1 MAGDPGR
8 DVVYKRSN
16 AWRPIDQLQSTE
28 KPVMGWSRASNILPV
43 TRAYW
48 RVVSA
53 YSATIRMRARVASFK
68 NVPEFSDRCL
78 TKMFLSRS

>member
-28 KPVMGWSRASNILPV
+28 KPRDG
-43 TRAYW
+43 
-48 RVVSA
+48 VVEGLEHLA
-53 YSATIRMRARVASFK
+53 GHAGVLARRIGV
-68 NVPEFSDRCL
+68 
-78 TKMFLSRS
+78 